1 MTLNEL
7 NNKIIVLRNQ
17 FDNEVRLLRNQF
29 DNEVRLLKSLYCN
42 YNNPYKVG
50 DVFTD
55 HIGSIIIESISDHF
69 TGNPCCVYYGVEL
82 KKDGTPR
89 KDGSKRHAY
98 QSNEK
103 K

>member
-7 NNKIIVLRNQ
+7 DNKIIVLRNQ
-17 FDNEVRLLRNQF
+17 FDN
-29 DNEVRLLKSLYCN
+29 DVRLLKASYCN
-42 YNNPYKVG
+42 SNNPYKVG
-50 DVFTD
+50 DIFTD
-55 HIGSIIIESISDHF
+55 HIGSIIIENIKSYFSD
-69 TGNPCCVYYGVEL
+69 NPCCVYYGVEL

-89 KDGSKRHAY
+89 KDGSKRQAW